1 MSSKTKKE
9 SKKISNSSVH
19 VDDNQVTTTTE
30 NTEIVDTVDTV
41 DTVEP
46 IVVEKKKRGRKK
58 ANVVLEVGEVAVEIV
73 KPPPK
78 KRGRKPKGGKIIQQT
93 VIIDDVVN
101 NEANVILHLKCS
113 LNDINNNDITT
124 NYPNKYTYNP
134 SVENIQSF
142 DFDNNSNSTNFL
154 IDDMTHIEMNNNVD
168 LDIISNV
175 TNAVTNVVTNTNSS
189 INGIGESYD
198 SCINDK
204 SNMDTNR
211 HDKNDNSI
219 KNDIWE
225 KLNMLKLN
233 LHNNNIYD
241 KRSSCFWCTHD
252 FDNPP
257 IFIPKNEFKDSYQ
270 VYGCFCSPECSVAHL
285 MNEKIDSSIKFER
298 YQLLN
303 HIYGKIYNYSKNI
316 KPAPDPHY
324 ILDKF
329 YGTLSIKEYRDLFKT
344 DQLLIV
350 VDKPL
355 THVFPELYEDNSDF
369 ILNQRTIPSNSTFKL
384 KRKGANT
391 KKTSVHDS
399 LTTNQV

>member
-9 SKKISNSSVH
+9 SKKISSSVSV
-19 VDDNQVTTTTE
+19 VDNEQLVTPSAVVKTSDM
-30 NTEIVDTVDTV
+30 VDTI
-41 DTVEP
+41 EP
-46 IVVEKKKRGRKK
+46 VVEKKKRGRKK
-58 ANVVLEVGEVAVEIV
+58 QNVVLEVGEVVVEEIV

-93 VIIDDVVN
+93 VIIDDKIN

-113 LNDINNNDITT
+113 LNDINNHDITT

-142 DFDNNSNSTNFL
+142 HFDSQSNTSNFL
-154 IDDMTHIEMNNNVD
+154 IDEMNNNINNINNINNGLDTSTMAMASMIDTSHSLNDVD
-168 LDIISNV
+168 K
-175 TNAVTNVVTNTNSS
+175 
-189 INGIGESYD
+189 SYD
-198 SCINDK
+198 ICNIETSIA
-204 SNMDTNR
+204 DTNHLNK
-211 HDKNDNSI
+211 HDNTTKNE
-219 KNDIWE
+219 IWE
-225 KLNMLKLN
+225 KLNMLKVN

-241 KRSSCFWCTHD
+241 KRSACFWCTHD

-316 KPAPDPHY
+316 KPAPDPQN
-324 ILDKF
+324 L
-329 YGTLSIKEYRDLFKT
+329 
-344 DQLLIV
+344 LLIH
-350 VDKPL
+350 
-355 THVFPELYEDNSDF
+355 T
-369 ILNQRTIPSNSTFKL
+369 TF
-384 KRKGANT
+384 
-391 KKTSVHDS
+391 
-399 LTTNQV
+399 

>member
-9 SKKISNSSVH
+9 SKKISTSSVH
-19 VDDNQVTTTTE
+19 VDDNHVMNDTE
-30 NTEIVDTVDTV
+30 NIETVDLIEAPV
-41 DTVEP
+41 
-46 IVVEKKKRGRKK
+46 KKKRGRKK
-58 ANVVLEVGEVAVEIV
+58 ANIVLEVGEAVATEIV

-93 VIIDDVVN
+93 VIIDNVVN
-101 NEANVILHLKCS
+101 NETNVILHLKCS

-154 IDDMTHIEMNNNVD
+154 IDDMTQVEMNNNE
-168 LDIISNV
+168 LDIMTNV
-175 TNAVTNVVTNTNSS
+175 TNSNSS
-189 INGIGESYD
+189 IPGIGESYD
-198 SCINDK
+198 SRIIDK
-204 SNMDTNR
+204 STTDTKC
-211 HDKNDNSI
+211 HDKNDNSA
-219 KNDIWE
+219 KNEIWE
-225 KLNMLKLN
+225 KLNILKVN

-241 KRSSCFWCTHD
+241 KRSACFWCTHE

-384 KRKGANT
+384 KRKSANV

-399 LTTNQV
+399 LTTNPV